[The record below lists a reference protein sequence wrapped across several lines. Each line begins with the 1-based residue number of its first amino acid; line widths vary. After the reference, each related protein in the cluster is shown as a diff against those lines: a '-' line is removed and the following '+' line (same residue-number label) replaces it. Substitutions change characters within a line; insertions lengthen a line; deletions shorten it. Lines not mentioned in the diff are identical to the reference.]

1 MLPVLLNI
9 ATACLA
15 AEAVL
20 PGGPGENLKAGEQR
34 DAEQHPQEQ
43 QSKAQHSNVDSVL
56 KPRNLKIHFSSQ
68 LRRSQPLQ
76 FLGLMKHVTGSC
88 TLSSLHSPTAASG
101 KSKLDC

>member
-34 DAEQHPQEQ
+34 DAEQHPQKQ
-43 QSKAQHSNVDSVL
+43 QSKAQYSNIDSLL
-56 KPRNLKIHFSSQ
+56 KPKNLKIHFSSQ
-68 LRRSQPLQ
+68 LQRKSA
-76 FLGLMKHVTGSC
+76 FAV
-88 TLSSLHSPTAASG
+88 LSLIHI
-101 KSKLDC
+101 